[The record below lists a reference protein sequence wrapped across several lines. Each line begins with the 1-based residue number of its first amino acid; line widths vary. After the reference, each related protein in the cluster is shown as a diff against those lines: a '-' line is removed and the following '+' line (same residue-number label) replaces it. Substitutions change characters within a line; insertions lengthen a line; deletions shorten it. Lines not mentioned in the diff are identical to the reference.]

1 MYGQMNLKGIQLIIL
16 ALLVAVPAR
25 AIEQRLELY
34 AGHSDSPATQN
45 DQGIPRT
52 IGQWIVDGATLRPG
66 FQGGLDY
73 VLLNDV
79 YKPDTSADLL
89 LHLDHPAPMDASGNW
104 DVSAGPDFTIDR
116 SRAILGGGA
125 GSFRGPSSTLSLH
138 PGPSSLFAAGSH
150 FRDFSLEFWLYPA
163 NAENGEV
170 VLEWQSVRKLPGGI
184 LPQQI
189 SCVIAGGRLMWTFSG
204 FFAPPN
210 AARPS
215 RASETFELRA
225 RSPLVPL
232 VWSHHLVRFD
242 GDTGL
247 LEYQVDGRP
256 EADTYATASG
266 HEGGTVFE
274 PAVGAASPIRL
285 CPEFSGLVD
294 EFRLSRTFV
303 KKPAL
308 KPYGRE
314 SALVLSPVADLGYGH
329 SRLVAI
335 DAQFK
340 APGTSG
346 VELSYRIA
354 EDWARWRF
362 DYPAWIPF
370 RAGESLP
377 ESARGRYVQIRAEL
391 FPDGSGKFGP
401 SLSSFT
407 LRFVQDP
414 PPPPP
419 ARLIATAKDGAIEL
433 RWTRVPEADL
443 AGYLVYYG
451 EESGQ
456 YFGTGAD
463 QGSSPID
470 AGNATTITITG
481 IPNGK
486 LLYFAVAAYDTA
498 AGSALGGA
506 VSRAGELSEEVAAR
520 PSRTPP

>member
-1 MYGQMNLKGIQLIIL
+1 MNFKGIPIIAF
-16 ALLVAVPAR
+16 ALLAAVPAR
-25 AIEQRLELY
+25 AIEQRLEVF
-34 AGHSDSPATQN
+34 AGRSDSPAAQN
-45 DQGIPRT
+45 DSGIPRT
-52 IGQWIVDGATLRPG
+52 IGEWAVDGAMLRSG
-66 FQGGLDY
+66 FRGGLDY

-79 YKPDTSADLL
+79 YKPDDSADLL
-89 LHLDHPAPMDASGNW
+89 LHLDHPAPTDASGNW
-104 DVSAGPDFTIDR
+104 NVSAGPDFEIDA
-116 SRAILGGGA
+116 SRALFGEGA
-125 GSFRGPSSTLSLH
+125 ASFSGPSSTLSLY
-138 PGPSSLFAAGSH
+138 PGPSSLFAENSH
-150 FRDFSLEFWLYPA
+150 FRDFSFEFWLYPA
-163 NAENGEV
+163 VAENGEV
-170 VLEWQSVRKLPGGI
+170 VLLWQSVRKLSGGV

-189 SCVIAGGRLMWTFSG
+189 SCVIAGGRLLWTFSG

-210 AARPS
+210 ASRPG
-215 RASETFELRA
+215 RAGFTLELRG
-225 RSPLVPL
+225 RSPLVPR

-247 LEYQVDGRP
+247 LEYQVDGKP

-274 PAVGAASPIRL
+274 PAIGAVSPIKL
-285 CPEFSGLVD
+285 CPEFAGLVD
-294 EFRLSRTFV
+294 EFRLSRSFV
-303 KKPAL
+303 KRPAL

-329 SRLVAI
+329 SRLVSI

-346 VELSYRIA
+346 VELSYRMA
-354 EDWARWRF
+354 EDWARWRL
-362 DYPAWIPF
+362 DYPTWIPF
-370 RAGESLP
+370 RPGKSLP
-377 ESARGRYVQIRAEL
+377 DSPRGRYVQIRAEL

-419 ARLIATAKDGAIEL
+419 ARLIATAEDGAIEL
-433 RWTRVPEADL
+433 RWSRVPEADL

-456 YFGTGAD
+456 YFGTGTD
-463 QGSSPID
+463 QGPSPIN
-470 AGNATTITITG
+470 AGDATTITITG
-481 IPNGK
+481 IPDGK

-498 AGSALGGA
+498 AGSAAGGA
-506 VSRAGELSEEVAAR
+506 ESRAGELSEEVAAR